1 VSNTPQ
7 AAGTARE
14 QTGHVADSAKQ
25 HTHEVAGT
33 AKNEAHNVTGAARS
47 EAQNVLGTATE
58 QARSV
63 LEEVTGEL
71 SQKGDEHAGRLSKR
85 LRELS
90 SELRSMAEKADEQG
104 LAVSAVQTLGEQSE
118 RLADRLSEGGTKG
131 IASDLRRYARNSPG
145 SFLLAAAVAGVA
157 TGRVT
162 RGAKDESKQSSG
174 GQSPGQPSGTAAPV
188 GASPVEPAVV
198 AVEADVY
205 APPAGTAPAAEP
217 YPAAQT
223 YAPSERGGRL

>member
-1 VSNTPQ
+1 VSNTQQ

-25 HTHEVAGT
+25 HSHEVAGT
-33 AKNEAHNVTGAARS
+33 AKSEAHHLTGAARS

-71 SQKGDEHAGRLSKR
+71 SQKGDEQAGRLSKR

-90 SELRSMAEKADEQG
+90 SELRSMAEKADQQG

-118 RLADRLSEGGTKG
+118 RLADRLSDDGTKG
-131 IASDLRRYARNSPG
+131 IASDLRGYARNSPG

-157 TGRVT
+157 TGRMT
-162 RGAKDESKQSSG
+162 RGAKDQSKQSSG
-174 GQSPGQPSGTAAPV
+174 GQSGTPAPI
-188 GASPVEPAVV
+188 ATAPVEPAVV

-217 YPAAQT
+217 YPATET
-223 YAPSERGGRL
+223 YASSERGGRL